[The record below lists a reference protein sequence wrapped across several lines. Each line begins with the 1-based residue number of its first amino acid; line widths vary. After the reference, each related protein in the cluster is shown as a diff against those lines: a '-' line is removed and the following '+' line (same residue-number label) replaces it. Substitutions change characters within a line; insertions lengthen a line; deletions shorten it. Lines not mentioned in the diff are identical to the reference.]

1 MEMQRRI
8 PKTAWNCVEL
18 KFSLNKNDD
27 AKCEN
32 FNSTIPFTVGQNI
45 ADVNN
50 SQQKQA
56 ATVGLVYQKIYV
68 QSTIKNLHE
77 NSISHKTHGKI
88 LEMGKA
94 LQLAKNLTELLHFQ
108 SYLLL
113 EIVRVVSVHKP
124 ADQPTVEYE
133 QADVS
138 TASCDER

>member
-1 MEMQRRI
+1 
-8 PKTAWNCVEL
+8 
-18 KFSLNKNDD
+18 
-27 AKCEN
+27 
-32 FNSTIPFTVGQNI
+32 
-45 ADVNN
+45 
-50 SQQKQA
+50 
-56 ATVGLVYQKIYV
+56 
-68 QSTIKNLHE
+68 
-77 NSISHKTHGKI
+77 

-138 TASCDER
+138 TASCDETIDQMNQQWNTSIVYRFDNYLSLLDKLIYSTN